1 MAKNAVFGGV
11 HHLKLSVFLR
21 GGSMK
26 SLPQLWQI
34 SSPRDVFCVQV
45 QKPLLVCTITAFQQ
59 TRFRPDSDPIPKT
72 IDHVIPKVD
81 GTTLEPGYLN
91 GMVIK

>member
-34 SSPRDVFCVQV
+34 RSFLCASTKAIVSLYNNRLSANVF
-45 QKPLLVCTITAFQQ
+45 
-59 TRFRPDSDPIPKT
+59 SNPIPKT
-72 IDHVIPKVD
+72 IDHMIPKV
-81 GTTLEPGYLN
+81 GGATLELGDLN
-91 GMVIK
+91 NMVIK